1 MAYPP
6 EGPSV
11 PAPYSYSYAEPYRP
25 PLPPPRRQL
34 QSRRGLHLLL
44 FVLTVITTTLV
55 GVLHYAA
62 FLSEFDRLP
71 VELGWALWPTGL
83 WYSLTILGILGAH
96 EMGHYVYCRKYG
108 VDATLPYFLP
118 LPPVLFLT
126 GTLGAV
132 IRIRSPFPTKAI
144 LFDIGIAG
152 PIGGMLVLVPAL
164 MYGLTLSTIVPE
176 PPPNGALLFLGEPL
190 LFQWMIGWVVG
201 PIPEGYTLNMH
212 PVVFACW
219 FGLLA
224 TALNLLPFGQLD
236 GGHIAYA
243 ALGRH
248 AWVVSA
254 VTLAAV
260 VVLAARSMS
269 WIVFAV
275 LLLLMWRFVGL
286 GHPPPLNDHEPIGSG
301 RLTLA
306 LVAALMFI
314 VCFTPR
320 PIEIGD
326 FMPVTRDGVSASVSP

>member
-1 MAYPP
+1 M
-6 EGPSV
+6 
-11 PAPYSYSYAEPYRP
+11 PAPYSYSYAEPSRP
-25 PLPPPRRQL
+25 PLYPPPRKFQGRT
-34 QSRRGLHLLL
+34 GLHLLL
-44 FVLTVITTTLV
+44 FVLTVITTTLA
-55 GVLHYAA
+55 GALHYAA
-62 FLSEFDRLP
+62 FLSEFERLP
-71 VELGWALWPTGL
+71 IVFDAAMWLNGL
-83 WYSLTILGILGAH
+83 WYSATILGILGAH
-96 EMGHYVYCRKYG
+96 EMGHYLYCRKYG

-118 LPPVLFLT
+118 LPPLVFLT

-164 MYGLTLSTIVPE
+164 IYGLTLSTIVPE
-176 PPPNGALLFLGEPL
+176 PTGQEGLLLFLGEPL
-190 LFQWMIGWVVG
+190 LFQWMVEWVAG

-248 AWVVSA
+248 AWLVSA

-286 GHPPPLNDHEPIGSG
+286 GHPPPLNDHEPLGSG

-314 VCFTPR
+314 VCFTPT

-326 FMPVTRDGVSASVSP
+326 LVPVTRSEPASVAP